1 MSFPPVLATAAGGFI
16 CCPSTSEHYSR
27 LLLDAPGTTS
37 SWLSPSGD
45 FAFGFQQIEANSSSY
60 LLAVWFNKIPEE
72 TVVWYAKSSSDG
84 QESSVQVPSS
94 SVLRLIADGLLSL
107 RNPSGDEVWSPRV
120 PGVAYAGML
129 DTGNFRLVGVD
140 GKAKWESFDFP
151 ADTILPT
158 QVLSVGQQDKGWME
172 HGGGKEK
179 RR

>member
-1 MSFPPVLATAAGGFI
+1 M
-16 CCPSTSEHYSR
+16 PSQVKST
-27 LLLDAPGTTS
+27 
-37 SWLSPSGD
+37 
-45 FAFGFQQIEANSSSY
+45 
-60 LLAVWFNKIPEE
+60 E
-72 TVVWYAKSSSDG
+72 TLECHEMPNSDG

-94 SVLRLIADGLLSL
+94 SVLQLTADGLLSL

-120 PGVAYAGML
+120 PGVAYARML

-158 QVLSVGQQDKGWME
+158 LVLSVGQQDKGWME